1 MLRRDFLRQ
10 SSLLA
15 AGATA
20 SFPLPLAASG
30 RKGKVRIGLIA
41 DVHQD
46 IMHDG
51 PARLQAF
58 VDQAKE
64 WQADAVIEL
73 GDFCQPKPENRA
85 FADILARFPG
95 PSYHVL
101 GNHDTDGGFTRE
113 RVVGFHRMPGRYYS
127 FDLGGIHGV
136 VLDGN
141 DKPPGH
147 KGGYPSHIAEDQI
160 EWLKDDLSKTDHPV
174 FIFSHQS
181 LERPGCI
188 KSQAKVRE
196 VIESA
201 KHGDGIRKVAACL
214 NGHWHLDLMRVI
226 QGIPYIHINSASYYW
241 LGSRYRVDRYDG
253 KIHRAHPHLS
263 CTAPYKD
270 SVFTLLEVDFAKRA
284 FMLSARKSEWIGPSP
299 QDLGAN
305 PADLNPEWISPGCS
319 ARTGSLPY

>member
-1 MLRRDFLRQ
+1 MTMQRREFIKQ
-10 SSLLA
+10 TSLLA
-15 AGATA
+15 AGATV
-20 SFPLPLAASG
+20 SLPLPVGAADGKG
-30 RKGKVRIGLIA
+30 RLRIGLIA

-58 VDQAKE
+58 VDQAKA
-64 WQADAVIEL
+64 WKADALIEL

-85 FADILARFPG
+85 FADVFSSYPG
-95 PSYHVL
+95 QTHHVI

-113 RVVGFHRMPGRYYS
+113 QVVTWHRMPGRFYS
-127 FDLGGIHGV
+127 FDIGGIHCV
-136 VLDGN
+136 ILDGS

-147 KGGYPSHIAEDQI
+147 KSGYPSHIADDQI
-160 EWLKDDLSKTDHPV
+160 EWLEADLTKTDLPV

-181 LERPGCI
+181 LERPNCI

-201 KHGDGIRKVAACL
+201 KHGDGSRKVAACL

-226 QGIPYIHINSASYYW
+226 AGIPYIHINSASYYW
-241 LGSRYRVDRYDG
+241 LGSKYRHDRYDE
-253 KIHRAHPHLS
+253 KTNLDHPHIS

-270 SVFTLLEVDFAKRA
+270 SVFTMLEVDFEKRV
-284 FMLSARKSEWIGPSP
+284 FTISARKSEWVGPSP
-299 QDLGAN
+299 QELGVN
-305 PADLNPEWISPGCS
+305 QEGLKPEWISPGCS
-319 ARTGSLPY
+319 AREGSF